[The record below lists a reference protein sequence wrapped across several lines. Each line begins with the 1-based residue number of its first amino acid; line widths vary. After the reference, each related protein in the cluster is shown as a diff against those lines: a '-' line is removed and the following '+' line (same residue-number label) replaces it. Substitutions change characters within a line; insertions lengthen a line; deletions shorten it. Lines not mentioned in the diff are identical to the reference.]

1 LEQHWFLL
9 EHEAPSA
16 FKVHVGAAGTGA
28 ATGADVGATFVGI
41 SVVGALLGAFV
52 VRVQVGN
59 IDGEFVLRVEVGNKD
74 GTPFV
79 GTSVSEAVVR
89 VCVVGALV
97 GALVGAEVGSGAN
110 TKITGGV
117 RGIKHWRAV
126 KACEL
131 KIPADD
137 PTIKRARMATERSMA
152 ITASSNKSIL
162 YLENK
167 TVKVLGL

>member
-1 LEQHWFLL
+1 MKPLH
-9 EHEAPSA
+9 
-16 FKVHVGAAGTGA
+16 
-28 ATGADVGATFVGI
+28 
-41 SVVGALLGAFV
+41 
-52 VRVQVGN
+52 VGN
-59 IDGEFVLRVEVGNKD
+59 IDGEFVLCVEVGNKD

-117 RGIKHWRAV
+117 GGIKHWRAV
-126 KACEL
+126 KAFEF

-137 PTIKRARMATERSMA
+137 PTIKRARMATERSMV

-167 TVKVLGL
+167 TVKVQYFGL